1 MFKLIEDWTWPRVYK
16 YDLRDY
22 YLFNLVFLPYIIR
35 AYISLL
41 IGNKASGFIVN
52 ICLRKYFIFMHNA
65 VSKQSTA
72 ASRQRKK
79 ERISAESLVAVN
91 WTGNLNCGIPTPKSS
106 SFLRFLSSSVVCSH
120 TFDYIATVMGTA
132 RAIKLKQSLNGLVN
146 DILAFSAR
154 LIKFMSRRKFY
165 PETMNVLELRG
176 TFLVSPRCCHV
187 V

>member
-1 MFKLIEDWTWPRVYK
+1 MIFVIIIYLILFSFLIRV
-16 YDLRDY
+16 
-22 YLFNLVFLPYIIR
+22 
-35 AYISLL
+35 YISL
-41 IGNKASGFIVN
+41 FIMKQGKWVYILSIYVYEN
-52 ICLRKYFIFMHNA
+52 TSSSCIMQCRN
-65 VSKQSTA
+65 KQSTA
-72 ASRQRKK
+72 ESRQRKK
-79 ERISAESLVAVN
+79 EWISAESLVAVN
-91 WTGNLNCGIPTPKSS
+91 WTGNLNRGIPTPKSS

-146 DILAFSAR
+146 DIVAFSAR